1 MASMVRLVAATSSSS
16 EVSGGWA
23 TLTLKP
29 SFSKIL
35 ATAIQ
40 PDPSA
45 KAPWTRTTFFVGG
58 EVAADAPAARASP
71 ASAVANRKYLF
82 MRISLNWCGMRQQL
96 RECDSAER
104 RSGCNEIVELVHPA
118 VLVGS
123 GIGTHLRG
131 LPDQDLI
138 RVRRQHRH
146 RGLDKCIERH
156 CTVFFEAVEQLGA
169 YPGRRNLNDPDADV
183 AQSVALRERIG
194 VQCCFCGGIG
204 GGRHQ
209 RHKA

>member
-58 EVAADAPAARASP
+58 DVAADAPAARAS
-71 ASAVANRKYLF
+71 AVAAVANRKYLF
-82 MRISLNWCGMRQQL
+82 MRISFQLVWKQGDKEKCG
-96 RECDSAER
+96 SAER
-104 RSGCNEIVELVHPA
+104 RSGRNEIVELVHPD
-118 VLVGS
+118 VLLGS
-123 GIGTHLRG
+123 GIGPHLRG
-131 LPDQDLI
+131 LPDEDLI
-138 RVRRQHRH
+138 RVRSEHRN

-156 CTVFFEAVEQLGA
+156 CTLFVEAVEQVGA
-169 YPGRRNLNDPDADV
+169 YPGRCNFNDADADG
-183 AQSVALRERIG
+183 AQFVALRERVG
-194 VQCCFCGGIG
+194 VQCRFCCGIG
-204 GGRHQ
+204 GSRHQ